1 VNPSAKPQTQ
11 APSHNHNT
19 RDNDIRDQPAHDDT
33 NSTNRSSEPSDAD
46 NADHNSGRNHNRTSD
61 PGGVKIRNCNLVH
74 DPGGDDLNTKDGA
87 PHGDDSDNSSNSD
100 NMFRAVDIHHIHSRD
115 RNKAVPDTPS
125 PCAPDNLPAI
135 LPADSRH
142 VDVVHYLLPPA
153 HPVCPSNLNPTCP
166 LDFARTTRTPNV
178 IAPHPTT
185 FPPFFISTKRT
196 NATQCPLPPQRLAD
210 SLNFDPAPEIARISS
225 APHLDTSQSSSSSS
239 SNIIPCADDI
249 HHSFFCDDDKSITTA
264 PYVVKFAHAIPSRST
279 DSLPPILP
287 ANPRST
293 NAAQCA
299 LSLPSPQHVL
309 CPLNFSP
316 ARATSDTTTTTT
328 THTPPASRPVNS
340 DPDTFDNTNGCSNN
354 NTDNAGIPNSRSNS
368 NSNDATSTGTIS
380 VITARTLSTS
390 IDIATSNSN
399 SKRVDAADNSSTSNI
414 VRSNEPEHECTRTPA
429 FDVSREVQPLVT
441 PCPDKP
447 ERPSPAIRRTQPP
460 SPPTS
465 VVQPHTR
472 HTTDNNADNIS
483 SSSRINASDANADT
497 LDDSSG
503 TTITPPIRVSTSTTV
518 PDNEPERRHE
528 RARTPPLK
536 VQPCPA
542 LPTNLIPIAPCPL
555 IVQSHMRPI
564 TCISAELTCAPHVNV
579 DDYNAHNGNS
589 NEPEHE
595 CACTPPLEART
606 QPPLIVAPP
615 LDKPEETPQNRTRV
629 DVVDNSSTSNAVH
642 SNEPEHECTRMACT
656 PPLEVDTRIPPVATP
671 PPDKPEE
678 PPPALLKNTTPSA
691 PTHKPLA
698 HRLQTCACPSLTY
711 STTRPLVSQTQR
723 ATQPTKACFGPII
736 IISNQM

>member
-46 NADHNSGRNHNRTSD
+46 NADHNSGRNHNRTFD

-74 DPGGDDLNTKDGA
+74 DPGGDDLNTKDSA

-115 RNKAVPDTPS
+115 RNKAIPDTPS

-142 VDVVHYLLPPA
+142 VDVAHYLLPPA

-239 SNIIPCADDI
+239 NIIPCADDI

-264 PYVVKFAHAIPSRST
+264 PYVVEFAHA
-279 DSLPPILP
+279 
-287 ANPRST
+287 
-293 NAAQCA
+293 
-299 LSLPSPQHVL
+299 
-309 CPLNFSP
+309 
-316 ARATSDTTTTTT
+316 
-328 THTPPASRPVNS
+328 
-340 DPDTFDNTNGCSNN
+340 
-354 NTDNAGIPNSRSNS
+354 
-368 NSNDATSTGTIS
+368 
-380 VITARTLSTS
+380 TS

-414 VRSNEPEHECTRTPA
+414 VRTNEPEHECARTPA

-483 SSSRINASDANADT
+483 SSSRINASDANTDT

-579 DDYNAHNGNS
+579 DDYNTHNGNS

-606 QPPLIVAPP
+606 QPPLIIAPP
-615 LDKPEETPQNRTRV
+615 LDKPEETPQNWTRV

-656 PPLEVDTRIPPVATP
+656 PPLEVDT
-671 PPDKPEE
+671 
-678 PPPALLKNTTPSA
+678 
-691 PTHKPLA
+691 
-698 HRLQTCACPSLTY
+698 
-711 STTRPLVSQTQR
+711 
-723 ATQPTKACFGPII
+723 
-736 IISNQM
+736 